1 VQEYPVSDKKVYV
14 TDESSGNQLDLPVV
28 VGTEGEPTLDIKSLP
43 STLGYFTYDPGFAA
57 TAACTSKITFIDG
70 GKGILRYRGYPIEQL
85 AERSTFVEVSYLLL
99 YGELPTETQ
108 LNQFRDELTY
118 HTMVNEQLN
127 HFISGF
133 HYDAHPMAMMAGVV
147 GSLAAFYHNR
157 LDMENPEHRILSAKR
172 MIAKMPT
179 IAAACYRHHM
189 GWPTAYPRNSLR
201 FCERFLH
208 MMFSVPTEDYE
219 VSEVAA
225 KALDLLFILHADHEQ
240 NASTST
246 VRLVGSTGANPYA
259 CVAAGISALWGPAHG
274 GANEAVLEMLDEIGD
289 ISNVPKYIK
298 RAKDKS
304 DPFRLMG
311 FGHRVYKNYDPRATI
326 IRAACYEVLDELGK
340 DDPMMDLA
348 MELER
353 IALEDDYFVEKKLYP
368 NVDFYSG
375 IIYKAL
381 GIPVSMFTVMF
392 AIART
397 VGWVSQWLEQC
408 ETPTKIGRPR
418 QVYAGPVERRYRALH
433 RRG

>member
-1 VQEYPVSDKKVYV
+1 MSENKVIISDKTAGKNL
-14 TDESSGNQLDLPVV
+14 ELPVV
-28 VGTEGEPTLDIKSLP
+28 RGTEGEPTLDIKSLA
-43 STLGYFTYDPGFAA
+43 STLGYFTYDPGFAG

-85 AERSTFVEVSYLLL
+85 AERSTFVEVAYLLL
-99 YGELPTETQ
+99 NGELPTEKQ
-108 LNQFRDELTY
+108 LNSFRDELTY
-118 HTMVNEQLN
+118 HTMVHEQL
-127 HFISGF
+127 HTFISGF

-147 GSLAAFYHNR
+147 GSLAAFYHDR
-157 LDMENPEHRILSAKR
+157 LDINDPAQRMMAAQR

-189 GWPTAYPRNSLR
+189 GWPVVYPQNNLR
-201 FCERFLH
+201 FTERFLH
-208 MMFSVPTEDYE
+208 MMFSMPSEEYE

-225 KALDLLFILHADHEQ
+225 RALDLLFILHADHEQ

-259 CVAAGISALWGPAHG
+259 SVAAGISALWGPAHG
-274 GANEAVLEMLDEIGD
+274 GANEAVLAMLAEIGN
-289 ISNVPKYIK
+289 ISNVPKFIE
-298 RAKDKS
+298 RAKDKD

-311 FGHRVYKNYDPRATI
+311 FGHRVYKHYDPRATI

-353 IALEDDYFVEKKLYP
+353 IALEDEYFIEKKLYP

-397 VGWVSQWLEQC
+397 VGWVAQWLEQSDN
-408 ETPTKIGRPR
+408 PTKIGRPR
-418 QVYAGPVERRYRALH
+418 QVYAGPKERRYRALH
-433 RRG
+433 RRR